1 MWLQRSRVS
10 WLKDG
15 DRNTKYFHQQAAWR
29 PRKNKIK
36 KLKDGDDRY
45 VENKGEMEKMA
56 TSFCQ
61 KLHTKDDSVVSDEL
75 IDLINP
81 AVDDAMNEV
90 LCKEFSDDE
99 ISDVL
104 FQIGPLKAPGPDGF
118 LARFF
123 QRTWGVLKEEIAAG
137 VRTFFS
143 YGLLP
148 GGVNNTYIVLIPK
161 INQPVE
167 LKNFSPIS
175 LCSVIYKVVS
185 KCLVNRL
192 RPILNDIISP
202 TESAFIRDV

>member
-15 DRNTKYFHQQAAWR
+15 DRNTKYFHRQAAWH

-148 GGVNNTYIVLIPK
+148 GWVNNTYIVLIPK